1 MTPEK
6 TPIESVSVSLRI
18 SLHDHGRLKEIAK
31 RKHLPVGTILRVWI
45 LERLE
50 EEDISYLNKV
60 DAKTGHTSMID

>member
-18 SLHDHGRLKEIAK
+18 PLQDHGMLKEIAK
-31 RKHLPVGTILRVWI
+31 RKHLPVGTMLRVWI

-50 EEDISYLNKV
+50 EEDA
-60 DAKTGHTSMID
+60 AKAGYTSTIESDES

>member
-18 SLHDHGRLKEIAK
+18 PLQDHGKLKEIAK
-31 RKHLPVGTILRVWI
+31 RHHLPVGTILRVWI

-50 EEDISYLNKV
+50 EEDA
-60 DAKTGHTSMID
+60 AKAGYTSTIESDES